1 MGPLDLQ
8 ERTMIQ
14 PTRKLSA
21 PLLLVLLASSLP
33 ASETPSMETMRR
45 DEIAVEGLRFLKR
58 TLT

>member
-1 MGPLDLQ
+1 
-8 ERTMIQ
+8 MIQ